1 MTTPKRGRQ
10 PQDASNKKAA
20 AGRARQKKAEPAKKS
35 AAKRSV
41 ASAKGGTERPP
52 GGRTRQ
58 QNTALLVV
66 ALFAMLLFGAI
77 AYSQNAAA
85 GSSASGKTTGVAAN
99 AAADGWIWN
108 DPDAA
113 LARAKA
119 EDKPILI
126 DFWASWCVWCKKMDD
141 ETYPDARVKKALSGY
156 VLLKIDVDRM
166 PDLQKQFQAEGLPT
180 TVVVDKNGK
189 EIKRTVGYQTPAQ
202 FVPFLSGGA

>member
-1 MTTPKRGRQ
+1 MTTPKRGSKPRG
-10 PQDASNKKAA
+10 STKKTAP
-20 AGRARQKKAEPAKKS
+20 AGARS
-35 AAKRSV
+35 
-41 ASAKGGTERPP
+41 
-52 GGRTRQ
+52 RQ
-58 QNTALLVV
+58 QNTALVVV
-66 ALFAMLLFGAI
+66 AVFAVLLFGAI

-85 GSSASGKTTGVAAN
+85 RNSTAGKTTGVAAN
-99 AAADGWIWN
+99 GSAGGATLAAADGWIWN

-180 TVVVDKNGK
+180 TVIVDKNGK
-189 EIKRTVGYQTPAQ
+189 EIKRTVGYQTPDQ

>member
-1 MTTPKRGRQ
+1 MTTPKRGRK
-10 PQDASNKKAA
+10 PQDARNKKAA
-20 AGRARQKKAEPAKKS
+20 GPPRA
-35 AAKRSV
+35 
-41 ASAKGGTERPP
+41 
-52 GGRTRQ
+52 RTRQ
-58 QNTALLVV
+58 QNTALVVV
-66 ALFAMLLFGAI
+66 AVFAVLLIGAI

-85 GSSASGKTTGVAAN
+85 GGSAPGKATGAAAN

-166 PDLQKQFQAEGLPT
+166 PDLQKQFQADGLPT

-189 EIKRTVGYQTPAQ
+189 EIKRAVGFQAPDR
-202 FVPFLSGGA
+202 FVPFLTSGGA